1 VHNPYAEEARLEAE
15 GEGISTAYVDE
26 GEPEDDL
33 LMNEGGEALA
43 MPVR

>member
-1 VHNPYAEEARLEAE
+1 MHNPYTEEARLEAE
-15 GEGISTAYVDE
+15 DEGISATYIDE

-33 LMNEGGEALA
+33 LMNERGESLA